1 MMKKM
6 SWIVWGT
13 AAFLAALP
21 VHAELYK
28 GLSENKPVLLAGE
41 IELAPATERTR
52 SNASAARSQKERAG
66 AYQGRPVTPTP
77 ITEDETEE
85 EGVMSPR
92 GGVPAENRAYEN
104 RIRAGAYQQ
113 GKMPPQEMSLE
124 KLMNGATRES
134 QMNTQER
141 ARDSRLKA
149 RSYVDTSKDVDLS
162 NVGRDGIPVVPCDKD
177 VSNVSGRI
185 GGDENVSGSL
195 FQIYRN
201 GKPVKV
207 RCQ

>member
-1 MMKKM
+1 MVKKM
-6 SWIVWGT
+6 SWIAWG
-13 AAFLAALP
+13 AWSFLAALP
-21 VHAELYK
+21 
-28 GLSENKPVLLAGE
+28 GNKPVLLAGE
-41 IELAPATERTR
+41 IELAPAAERTR
-52 SNASAARSQKERAG
+52 SNASSAARTQKERAG
-66 AYQGRPVTPTP
+66 AYQGRPVTTP
-77 ITEDETEE
+77 AVSEEDEE

-104 RIRAGAYQQ
+104 RVRAGAYQQ

-124 KLMNGATRES
+124 KLMNGTAGES
-134 QMNTQER
+134 PMNTQER